1 MSDNNNANILDGH
14 IKNDNNK
21 VISDQFWFKKMSILF
36 EKNRLI
42 EFFPTY
48 NMTLVEKLNAI
59 ARLSIYMGLIL
70 YFITKKYLY
79 LYIPIIV
86 GGFTIFIFKTQRKN
100 IELYFNSY
108 DSELNRENKKILEKK
123 KCTKPSIN
131 NPFMN
136 FNVLSD
142 DPAKTGACD
151 TWNSRDVAKE
161 VEDNFNYNLYRDVS
175 DLYGKNNSQRQ
186 FYTTPSTTM
195 PNDQTSFAKWC
206 YSTGPTCKEKGV
218 NCTTRWDPNILDTS
232 NAQEF
237 VPKTF

>member
-100 IELYFNSY
+100 IELYFN
-108 DSELNRENKKILEKK
+108 
-123 KCTKPSIN
+123 
-131 NPFMN
+131 
-136 FNVLSD
+136 
-142 DPAKTGACD
+142 
-151 TWNSRDVAKE
+151 
-161 VEDNFNYNLYRDVS
+161 
-175 DLYGKNNSQRQ
+175 
-186 FYTTPSTTM
+186 
-195 PNDQTSFAKWC
+195 
-206 YSTGPTCKEKGV
+206 
-218 NCTTRWDPNILDTS
+218 
-232 NAQEF
+232 
-237 VPKTF
+237 